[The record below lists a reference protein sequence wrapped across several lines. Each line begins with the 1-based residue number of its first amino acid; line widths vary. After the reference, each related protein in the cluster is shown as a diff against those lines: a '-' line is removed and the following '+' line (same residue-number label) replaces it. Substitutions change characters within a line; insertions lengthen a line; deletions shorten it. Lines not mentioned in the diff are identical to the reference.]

1 MGAYV
6 HKKYGGVEI
15 AGDMLLGDHGLL
27 DGIGA
32 ADRGTVAA
40 IAAVNIPG
48 ADTLKKGDGLGL
60 LAVGRTLQVALS
72 RARGRQ

>member
-1 MGAYV
+1 MFLSGLVIVSFEFLAMGAYV

-32 ADRGTVAA
+32 AD
-40 IAAVNIPG
+40 
-48 ADTLKKGDGLGL
+48 
-60 LAVGRTLQVALS
+60 
-72 RARGRQ
+72 